1 MVRWSALGQ
10 LLSHLML
17 TSSHTHPPHHPHT
30 HTTTHTHTHPHHH
43 TPTHPH
49 TTTHTTT
56 HTPTPPP
63 THPHTPLT
71 PLRFTSFISIPFI
84 RAWGPASSPGPR
96 TPKSSLR
103 DHLISASLKSPRR
116 PPSVSAVYS
125 PSGRTCSTPSCSR
138 GGRSGD
144 TQHGSVPSCKLQILR
159 VETKFLRIFIK
170 C

>member
-1 MVRWSALGQ
+1 MVRWLALGQ

-17 TSSHTHPPHHPHT
+17 TSPHTHPPHHPHT
-30 HTTTHTHTHPHHH
+30 HTPTHTHTTTHTPTHTHTHPHHH
-43 TPTHPH
+43 SHHHPH
-49 TTTHTTT
+49 THTH
-56 HTPTPPP
+56 
-63 THPHTPLT
+63 PLT
-71 PLRFTSFISIPFI
+71 PLRFTSFVSIPFI

-144 TQHGSVPSCKLQILR
+144 MQHGSVPSCKLQILR